1 MMMTIVIIVIDD
13 DDNNSDNDD
22 DVRILSSQK
31 LVFLLME
38 LANFLCHSVFLTC
51 KHKLSNIND
60 YSKCSRNS
68 VHY

>member
-1 MMMTIVIIVIDD
+1 MMIDD
-13 DDNNSDNDD
+13 DDDDSDDD

-60 YSKCSRNS
+60 
-68 VHY
+68 